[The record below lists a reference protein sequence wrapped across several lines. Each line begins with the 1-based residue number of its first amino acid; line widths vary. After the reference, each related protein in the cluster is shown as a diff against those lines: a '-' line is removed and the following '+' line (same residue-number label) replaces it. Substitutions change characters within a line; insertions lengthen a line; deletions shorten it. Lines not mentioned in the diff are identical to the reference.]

1 MITTMVFAHL
11 FLCSGWRKALLIA
24 MAVPLAAMKNGLR
37 IFTIVELGTKVDP
50 AFFEARLHHQGG
62 ILFLGLS
69 LVAVAALVWALR
81 RTENP
86 ELRRLRSASVN

>member
-1 MITTMVFAHL
+1 
-11 FLCSGWRKALLIA
+11 